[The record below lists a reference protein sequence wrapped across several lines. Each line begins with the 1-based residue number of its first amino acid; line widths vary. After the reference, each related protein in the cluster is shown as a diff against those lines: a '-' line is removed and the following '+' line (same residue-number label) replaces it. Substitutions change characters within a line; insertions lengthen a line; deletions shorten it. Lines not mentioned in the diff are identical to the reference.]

1 MTPTGPSIT
10 YKALPFPLPPAER
23 ELLKRLSSEIYDAKK
38 KTYAEAPAEREAR
51 RAEREARQAL
61 DIATLQMR
69 ERIGVEVIR
78 PSFHMRDAAP
88 KYNRELAHTMLLI
101 LAKEFLAGDLRTNFR
116 KTDGAV

>member
-23 ELLKRLSSEIYDAKK
+23 ELLKRLSSEIYDAKG
-38 KTYAEAPAEREAR
+38 KTYAEAP
-51 RAEREARQAL
+51 AEREARQAL

-78 PSFHMRDAAP
+78 PSFLP
-88 KYNRELAHTMLLI
+88 
-101 LAKEFLAGDLRTNFR
+101 AGDLRTNFR
-116 KTDGAV
+116 KTEGAV

>member
-23 ELLKRLSSEIYDAKK
+23 ELLNRLSSEIYDAKGN
-38 KTYAEAPAEREAR
+38 TYAEAP
-51 RAEREARQAL
+51 AEREARQAL

-78 PSFHMRDAAP
+78 PSFLP
-88 KYNRELAHTMLLI
+88 
-101 LAKEFLAGDLRTNFR
+101 AGDLRTNFR
-116 KTDGAV
+116 KTEGAG

>member
-23 ELLKRLSSEIYDAKK
+23 ELLKRLSSEIYDAKG

-51 RAEREARQAL
+51 QAEREARQAL

-69 ERIGVEVIR
+69 ERIGVGVYAQRFTMAMTTADGALNTIEVIR
-78 PSFHMRDAAP
+78 PSF
-88 KYNRELAHTMLLI
+88 L
-101 LAKEFLAGDLRTNFR
+101 LAGDLRTNFR
-116 KTDGAV
+116 KTEGAG